1 MTRYIKRHAKLT
13 ILLVCAGLLS
23 ACAEQSIVPEA
34 PKAFVGGEAIA
45 ARHQSYVPLTQLPA
59 RSKKINIAVYDFPD
73 LTGANASNENFADFS
88 KAVTQGADALVVEAL
103 NDVGGGTWFRV
114 LERRFSEAV
123 LNERRIV
130 QAQSNEAAQRAQ
142 VASERRRLKA
152 ETDRVDAEHRRMMMG
167 LEQDYARFAQQGD
180 IPEGYPSKAQAIA
193 NLEGYRSEQL
203 RKIEPERPFSV
214 MGVRNPLTNLATADY
229 LITGAIVAFDSDVE
243 SGGTGLRLSNIG
255 FRQERRK
262 DIITVN
268 LRIVDVGSGEVLANK
283 TVTQAVLSVRKQ
295 GDTLNYVTLN
305 TVLEFES
312 GLVVNEPATFALD
325 AAIRVALSGA
335 LLALKH

>member
-1 MTRYIKRHAKLT
+1 M
-13 ILLVCAGLLS
+13 
-23 ACAEQSIVPEA
+23 
-34 PKAFVGGEAIA
+34 
-45 ARHQSYVPLTQLPA
+45 
-59 RSKKINIAVYDFPD
+59 
-73 LTGANASNENFADFS
+73 
-88 KAVTQGADALVVEAL
+88 TQGADALVVEAL